1 MIKQAIK
8 LTDISFSYDAGEPQ
22 LKNLSLEIKK
32 GECVLVTGA
41 SGCGKTTLTRLI
53 NGLIP
58 HYYEGELTGELYLNG
73 ENTQEME
80 DWEYGKQVG
89 SVFQDARSQFFTSN
103 VLDELAFAS
112 ENYCQPAETI
122 HRRIDYVLQLNQMEQ
137 LKKRKLAQLSSGEK
151 QKVAMGAVEVHF
163 PEIFVLDEPSANL
176 DNQGNSQLSATIKQ
190 LKQAGKTIVV
200 ADHRIHYLMDVVD
213 RVVYMAKGE
222 IAAQWTID
230 EFRQL
235 SKASVH
241 SFDLRE
247 KQEISI
253 TDLLRADTGKEQS
266 DSSFLSL
273 KGLTIGYHRLA
284 PSLIKNLDLEVA
296 KGEIILITGENG
308 LGKTTLAR
316 TLCGLNKQQAG
327 TISINGQPQSVKK
340 RREKCWFVLQDAD
353 YQLFSDSVWNE
364 LLLGTKK
371 TDADVAKAERLLKEL
386 NLLKFKD
393 QHPATLSGGQ
403 KQRLVFAVGLMREP
417 ELLILDEPT
426 SGLDAGNMRRVQ
438 RMIVDY
444 ANKGITF
451 VIITHDFEFA
461 KGFDHSTIQLG
472 NSSSSKTKQPDLAVF
487 E

>member
-1 MIKQAIK
+1 MIETAIK
-8 LTDISFSYDAGEPQ
+8 LANITFSYDAEEPQ
-22 LKNLSLEIKK
+22 LKNLSLEIEK

-58 HYYEGELTGELYLNG
+58 HYYEGELTGELHLNG
-73 ENTQEME
+73 KNARELEE
-80 DWEYGKQVG
+80 WEYGQQVG

-112 ENYCQPAETI
+112 ENYGLEAERI
-122 HRRIDYVLQLNQMEQ
+122 NQRIEAVMKQNQIDY

-151 QKVAMGAVEVHF
+151 QKVAMGAVEVHS

-176 DNQGNSQLSATIKQ
+176 DNQGNAQLAATVKQ
-190 LKQAGKTIVV
+190 LKQAGKTILI
-200 ADHRIHYLMDVVD
+200 ADHRIHYLMEVVD
-213 RVVYMAKGE
+213 RVVYLAKGE
-222 IAAQWTID
+222 VKAQWTID

-235 SKASVH
+235 SKTALH
-241 SFDLRE
+241 SFDIRE
-247 KQEISI
+247 KQEVYISE
-253 TDLLRADTGKEQS
+253 LLREENREPA
-266 DSSFLSL
+266 FLAL
-273 KGLTIGYHRLA
+273 QNLTIGYHRLA
-284 PSLIKNLDLEVA
+284 PSLIKDLNLTLA
-296 KGEIILITGENG
+296 KGEIVLITGENG

-316 TLCGLNKQQAG
+316 TLCGLNKEQAG
-327 TISINGQPQSVKK
+327 SININGQMQTAKK

-353 YQLFSDSVWNE
+353 YQLFSDSVLNE

-371 TDADVAKAERLLKEL
+371 TEENLVKAERLLKEL
-386 NLLKFKD
+386 NLWKLKD

-451 VIITHDFEFA
+451 VIITHDLEFA
-461 KGFDHSTIQLG
+461 KGFGRRTIQLEKAV
-472 NSSSSKTKQPDLAVF
+472 SSKLQPSDLAVF
-487 E
+487 K

>member
-1 MIKQAIK
+1 MIETAIK
-8 LTDISFSYDAGEPQ
+8 LANITFSYDAEEPQ
-22 LKNLSLEIKK
+22 LKNLSLEIEK

-58 HYYEGELTGELYLNG
+58 HYYEGELTGELHLNG
-73 ENTQEME
+73 KNTRELE
-80 DWEYGKQVG
+80 EWEYGQQVG

-112 ENYCQPAETI
+112 ENYGLEAERI
-122 HRRIDYVLQLNQMEQ
+122 NQRIEAVLKQNQIDY

-151 QKVAMGAVEVHF
+151 QKVAMGAVQVHS

-176 DNQGNSQLSATIKQ
+176 DNQGNVQLAATVKQ
-190 LKQAGKTIVV
+190 LKQAGKTILI
-200 ADHRIHYLMDVVD
+200 ADHRIHYLMEVVD
-213 RVVYMAKGE
+213 RVVYLAKGE
-222 IAAQWTID
+222 VKAQWTID
-230 EFRQL
+230 KFRQL
-235 SKASVH
+235 SKTALH
-241 SFDLRE
+241 SFDIRE
-247 KQEISI
+247 KQEVYISE
-253 TDLLRADTGKEQS
+253 LLREENQDTA
-266 DSSFLSL
+266 FLAL
-273 KGLTIGYHRLA
+273 QNLTIGYHRLA
-284 PSLIKNLDLEVA
+284 PSLIKDLNLTLA
-296 KGEIILITGENG
+296 KGEIVLITGENG

-316 TLCGLNKQQAG
+316 TLCGLNKEQAG
-327 TISINGQPQSVKK
+327 SISINGQLQTAKK

-353 YQLFSDSVWNE
+353 YQLFSDSVLNE

-371 TDADVAKAERLLKEL
+371 TEENLVKAERLLKEL
-386 NLLKFKD
+386 NLWKLKD

-451 VIITHDFEFA
+451 VIITHDLEFA
-461 KGFDHSTIQLG
+461 KGFGRRTIQLEKAV
-472 NSSSSKTKQPDLAVF
+472 SSKLQPSDLAVF
-487 E
+487 K

>member
-1 MIKQAIK
+1 MIETAIK
-8 LTDISFSYDAGEPQ
+8 LANITFSYDAEEPQ

-58 HYYEGELTGELYLNG
+58 HYYEGELTGELHLNG
-73 ENTQEME
+73 KNARELEE
-80 DWEYGKQVG
+80 WEYGQQVG

-112 ENYCQPAETI
+112 ENYGLEAERI
-122 HRRIDYVLQLNQMEQ
+122 NQRIEAVMKQNQIDY

-151 QKVAMGAVEVHF
+151 QKVAMGAVEVHS

-176 DNQGNSQLSATIKQ
+176 DNQGNAQLAATVKQ
-190 LKQAGKTIVV
+190 LKQAGKTILI
-200 ADHRIHYLMDVVD
+200 ADHRIHYLMEVVD
-213 RVVYMAKGE
+213 RVVYLAKGE
-222 IAAQWTID
+222 VKAQWTID

-235 SKASVH
+235 SKTALH
-241 SFDLRE
+241 SFDIRE
-247 KQEISI
+247 KQEVYISE
-253 TDLLRADTGKEQS
+253 LLREENQDTA
-266 DSSFLSL
+266 FLAL
-273 KGLTIGYHRLA
+273 QNLTIGYHRLA
-284 PSLIKNLDLEVA
+284 PSLIKDLNLTLA
-296 KGEIILITGENG
+296 KGEIALITGENG

-316 TLCGLNKQQAG
+316 TLCGLNKEQAG
-327 TISINGQPQSVKK
+327 SISINGQLQTAKK

-353 YQLFSDSVWNE
+353 YQLFSDSVLNE

-371 TDADVAKAERLLKEL
+371 TEENLVKAERLLKEL
-386 NLLKFKD
+386 NLWKLKD

-451 VIITHDFEFA
+451 VIITHDLEFA
-461 KGFDHSTIQLG
+461 KGFGRRTIQLEKAA
-472 NSSSSKTKQPDLAVF
+472 SSKLQPSDLAVF
-487 E
+487 K

>member
-1 MIKQAIK
+1 MIETAIK
-8 LTDISFSYDAGEPQ
+8 LANITFSYDAEEPQ

-58 HYYEGELTGELYLNG
+58 HYYEGELTGELHLNG
-73 ENTQEME
+73 KNARELEE
-80 DWEYGKQVG
+80 WEYGQQVG

-112 ENYCQPAETI
+112 ENYGLEAERI
-122 HRRIDYVLQLNQMEQ
+122 NQRIEAVLKQNQIDY

-151 QKVAMGAVEVHF
+151 QKVAMGAVEVHS

-176 DNQGNSQLSATIKQ
+176 DNQGNAQLAATVKQ
-190 LKQAGKTIVV
+190 LKQAGKTILI
-200 ADHRIHYLMDVVD
+200 ADHRIHYLMEVVD
-213 RVVYMAKGE
+213 RVVYLAKGE
-222 IAAQWTID
+222 VKAQWTID

-235 SKASVH
+235 SKTELH
-241 SFDLRE
+241 SFDIRE
-247 KQEISI
+247 KQEVYTSE
-253 TDLLRADTGKEQS
+253 LLREENQEPA
-266 DSSFLSL
+266 FLAL
-273 KGLTIGYHRLA
+273 QNLTIGYHRLA
-284 PSLIKNLDLEVA
+284 PSLIKDLNLTLA
-296 KGEIILITGENG
+296 KGEIVLITGENG

-316 TLCGLNKQQAG
+316 TLCGLNKEQAG
-327 TISINGQPQSVKK
+327 SISINGQMQTAKK
-340 RREKCWFVLQDAD
+340 RRGKCWFVLQDAD
-353 YQLFSDSVWNE
+353 YQLFSDSVLNE

-371 TDADVAKAERLLKEL
+371 TEENLVKAERLLKEL
-386 NLLKFKD
+386 NLWKFKD

-451 VIITHDFEFA
+451 VIITHDLEFA
-461 KGFDHSTIQLG
+461 KGFGRRTIQLEKAA
-472 NSSSSKTKQPDLAVF
+472 SSKLQPSDLAVF
-487 E
+487 K

>member
-1 MIKQAIK
+1 MIETAIK
-8 LTDISFSYDAGEPQ
+8 LANITFSYDAEEPQ
-22 LKNLSLEIKK
+22 LKNLSLEIEK

-58 HYYEGELTGELYLNG
+58 HYYEGELTGELHLNG
-73 ENTQEME
+73 KNARELEE
-80 DWEYGKQVG
+80 WEYGQQVG

-112 ENYCQPAETI
+112 ENYGLEAERI
-122 HRRIDYVLQLNQMEQ
+122 NQRIEAVMKQNQIDY

-151 QKVAMGAVEVHF
+151 QKVAMGAVEVHS

-176 DNQGNSQLSATIKQ
+176 DNQGNAQLAATVKQ
-190 LKQAGKTIVV
+190 LKQAGKTILI
-200 ADHRIHYLMDVVD
+200 ADHRIHYLMEVVD
-213 RVVYMAKGE
+213 RVVYLAKGE
-222 IAAQWTID
+222 VKAQWTID

-235 SKASVH
+235 SKTALH
-241 SFDLRE
+241 SFDIRE
-247 KQEISI
+247 KQEVYISE
-253 TDLLRADTGKEQS
+253 LLRAENQDTA
-266 DSSFLSL
+266 FLAL
-273 KGLTIGYHRLA
+273 QNLTIGYHRLA
-284 PSLIKNLDLEVA
+284 PSLIKDLNLTLA
-296 KGEIILITGENG
+296 KGEIVLITGENG

-316 TLCGLNKQQAG
+316 TLCGLNKEQAG
-327 TISINGQPQSVKK
+327 SISINGQLQTAKK

-353 YQLFSDSVWNE
+353 YQLFSDSVLNE

-371 TDADVAKAERLLKEL
+371 TEKNLVKAEHLLKEL
-386 NLLKFKD
+386 NLWKLKD

-403 KQRLVFAVGLMREP
+403 KQRLVFAVGLMRVP

-451 VIITHDFEFA
+451 VIITHDLEFA
-461 KGFDHSTIQLG
+461 KGFGRRTIQLEKAA
-472 NSSSSKTKQPDLAVF
+472 SSKLQPSDLAVF
-487 E
+487 K

>member
-1 MIKQAIK
+1 MIETAIK
-8 LTDISFSYDAGEPQ
+8 LANITFSYDAEEPQ
-22 LKNLSLEIKK
+22 LKNFSLEIEK
-32 GECVLVTGA
+32 GECVLVSGA

-58 HYYEGELTGELYLNG
+58 HYYEGELTGELHLNG
-73 ENTQEME
+73 KNARELEE
-80 DWEYGKQVG
+80 WEYGQQVG

-112 ENYCQPAETI
+112 ENYGLEAERI
-122 HRRIDYVLQLNQMEQ
+122 NRRIEAVMKQNQIDY

-151 QKVAMGAVEVHF
+151 QKVAMGAVEVHS

-176 DNQGNSQLSATIKQ
+176 DNQGNAQLAATVKQ
-190 LKQAGKTIVV
+190 LKQAGKTILI
-200 ADHRIHYLMDVVD
+200 ADHRIHYLMEVVD
-213 RVVYMAKGE
+213 RVVYLAKGE
-222 IAAQWTID
+222 VKAQWTID

-235 SKASVH
+235 SKTALH
-241 SFDLRE
+241 SFDIRE
-247 KQEISI
+247 KQEVYISE
-253 TDLLRADTGKEQS
+253 LLREENREPA
-266 DSSFLSL
+266 FLAL
-273 KGLTIGYHRLA
+273 QNLTIGYHRLA
-284 PSLIKNLDLEVA
+284 PSLIKDLNLTLA
-296 KGEIILITGENG
+296 KGDIVLITGENG

-316 TLCGLNKQQAG
+316 TLCGLNKEQAG
-327 TISINGQPQSVKK
+327 SISINGQLQTAKK
-340 RREKCWFVLQDAD
+340 CREKCWFVLQDAD
-353 YQLFSDSVWNE
+353 YQLFSDSVLNE

-371 TDADVAKAERLLKEL
+371 IEENLVKAERLLKEL
-386 NLLKFKD
+386 NLWKYKD

-451 VIITHDFEFA
+451 VIITHDLEFA
-461 KGFDHSTIQLG
+461 KGFGRRTIQLEKVA
-472 NSSSSKTKQPDLAVF
+472 SSKLQPSDLAVF
-487 E
+487 K

>member
-1 MIKQAIK
+1 MIETAIK
-8 LTDISFSYDAGEPQ
+8 LANITFSYDAEEPQ
-22 LKNLSLEIKK
+22 LKNLSLEIEK

-58 HYYEGELTGELYLNG
+58 HYYEGELTGELHLNG
-73 ENTQEME
+73 KNARELEE
-80 DWEYGKQVG
+80 WEYGQQVG

-112 ENYCQPAETI
+112 ENYGLEAERI
-122 HRRIDYVLQLNQMEQ
+122 NQRIEAVMKQNQIDY

-151 QKVAMGAVEVHF
+151 QKVAMGAVEVHS

-176 DNQGNSQLSATIKQ
+176 DNQGNAQLAATVKQ
-190 LKQAGKTIVV
+190 LKQAGKTILI
-200 ADHRIHYLMDVVD
+200 ADHRIHYLMEVVD
-213 RVVYMAKGE
+213 RVVYLAKGE
-222 IAAQWTID
+222 VKAQWTID

-235 SKASVH
+235 SKTALH
-241 SFDLRE
+241 SFDIRE
-247 KQEISI
+247 KQEVYISE
-253 TDLLRADTGKEQS
+253 LLREENREPAFLALQS
-266 DSSFLSL
+266 
-273 KGLTIGYHRLA
+273 LTIGYHRLA
-284 PSLIKNLDLEVA
+284 PSLIKDLNLTLA
-296 KGEIILITGENG
+296 KGEIVLITGENG

-316 TLCGLNKQQAG
+316 TLCGLNKEQAG
-327 TISINGQPQSVKK
+327 SISINGQLQTTKK

-353 YQLFSDSVWNE
+353 YQLFSDSVLNE

-371 TDADVAKAERLLKEL
+371 TEENLVKAGRLLKEL
-386 NLLKFKD
+386 NLWKLKD

-451 VIITHDFEFA
+451 VIITHDLEFA
-461 KGFDHSTIQLG
+461 KGFGRRTIQLEKAA
-472 NSSSSKTKQPDLAVF
+472 SSKLQPSDLAVF
-487 E
+487 K

>member
-1 MIKQAIK
+1 MIETAIK
-8 LTDISFSYDAGEPQ
+8 LANITFSYDAEEPQ
-22 LKNLSLEIKK
+22 LKNLSLEIEK

-58 HYYEGELTGELYLNG
+58 HYYEGELTGELHLNG
-73 ENTQEME
+73 KNARELEE
-80 DWEYGKQVG
+80 WEYGQQVG

-112 ENYCQPAETI
+112 ENYGLEAERI
-122 HRRIDYVLQLNQMEQ
+122 NQRIEAVMKQNQIDY

-151 QKVAMGAVEVHF
+151 QKVAMGAVEVHS

-176 DNQGNSQLSATIKQ
+176 DNQGNAQLAATVKQ
-190 LKQAGKTIVV
+190 LKQAGKTILI
-200 ADHRIHYLMDVVD
+200 ADHRIHYLMEVVD
-213 RVVYMAKGE
+213 RVVYLAKGE
-222 IAAQWTID
+222 VKAQWTID

-235 SKASVH
+235 SKTVLH
-241 SFDLRE
+241 SFDIRE
-247 KQEISI
+247 KQEVYISE
-253 TDLLRADTGKEQS
+253 LLREENQEPA
-266 DSSFLSL
+266 FLAL
-273 KGLTIGYHRLA
+273 QNLTIGYHRLA
-284 PSLIKNLDLEVA
+284 PSLIKDLNLTLA
-296 KGEIILITGENG
+296 KGEIVLITGENG

-316 TLCGLNKQQAG
+316 TLCGLNKEQAG
-327 TISINGQPQSVKK
+327 SISINGQLQTAKK

-353 YQLFSDSVWNE
+353 YQLFSDSVLNE

-371 TDADVAKAERLLKEL
+371 TEKNLVKAERLLKEL
-386 NLLKFKD
+386 NLWKLKD

-403 KQRLVFAVGLMREP
+403 KQRLVFAVGLMRVP

-451 VIITHDFEFA
+451 VIITHDLEFA
-461 KGFDHSTIQLG
+461 KGFGRRTIQLEKTA
-472 NSSSSKTKQPDLAVF
+472 SSKLQPSDLAVF
-487 E
+487 K

>member
-1 MIKQAIK
+1 MIETAIK
-8 LTDISFSYDAGEPQ
+8 LANITFSYDAEESQ
-22 LKNLSLEIKK
+22 LKNLSLEIEK

-58 HYYEGELTGELYLNG
+58 HYYEGELTGELHLNG
-73 ENTQEME
+73 KNARELEE
-80 DWEYGKQVG
+80 WEYGQQVG

-112 ENYCQPAETI
+112 ENYGLEAERI
-122 HRRIDYVLQLNQMEQ
+122 NQRIEAVLKQNQIDY

-151 QKVAMGAVEVHF
+151 QKVAMGAVEVHS

-176 DNQGNSQLSATIKQ
+176 DNQGNAQLAATVKQ
-190 LKQAGKTIVV
+190 LKQAGKTILI
-200 ADHRIHYLMDVVD
+200 ADHRIHYLMEVVD
-213 RVVYMAKGE
+213 RVVYLAKGE
-222 IAAQWTID
+222 VKAQWTID

-235 SKASVH
+235 SKTALH
-241 SFDLRE
+241 SFDIRE
-247 KQEISI
+247 KQEVYISE
-253 TDLLRADTGKEQS
+253 LLREENQEPV
-266 DSSFLSL
+266 FLAL
-273 KGLTIGYHRLA
+273 QNLTIGYHRLA
-284 PSLIKNLDLEVA
+284 PSLIKDLNLTLA
-296 KGEIILITGENG
+296 KGEIVLITGENG

-316 TLCGLNKQQAG
+316 TLCGLNKEQAG
-327 TISINGQPQSVKK
+327 SISINGQLQTAKK

-353 YQLFSDSVWNE
+353 YQLFSDSVLNE

-371 TDADVAKAERLLKEL
+371 TEENLVKAERLLKEL
-386 NLLKFKD
+386 NLWKYKD

-403 KQRLVFAVGLMREP
+403 KQRLVFAVGLMRVP

-451 VIITHDFEFA
+451 VIITHDLEFA
-461 KGFDHSTIQLG
+461 KGFGQRTIQLEKAA
-472 NSSSSKTKQPDLAVF
+472 SSKLQPSDLAVF
-487 E
+487 K

>member
-1 MIKQAIK
+1 MIETAIK
-8 LTDISFSYDAGEPQ
+8 LANITFSYDAEESQ
-22 LKNLSLEIKK
+22 LKNLSLEIEK

-58 HYYEGELTGELYLNG
+58 HYYEGELTGELHLNG
-73 ENTQEME
+73 KNARGLEE
-80 DWEYGKQVG
+80 WEYGQQVG

-112 ENYCQPAETI
+112 ENYGLEAERI
-122 HRRIDYVLQLNQMEQ
+122 NQRIEAVLKQNQIDY

-151 QKVAMGAVEVHF
+151 QKVAMGAVEVHS

-176 DNQGNSQLSATIKQ
+176 DNQGNAQLAATVKQ
-190 LKQAGKTIVV
+190 LKQAGKTILI
-200 ADHRIHYLMDVVD
+200 ADHRIHYLMEVVD
-213 RVVYMAKGE
+213 RVVYLAKGE
-222 IAAQWTID
+222 VNAQWTID

-235 SKASVH
+235 SKTVLH
-241 SFDLRE
+241 SFDIRE
-247 KQEISI
+247 KQEVYISE
-253 TDLLRADTGKEQS
+253 LLREENQEPA
-266 DSSFLSL
+266 FLAL
-273 KGLTIGYHRLA
+273 QNLTIGYHRLA
-284 PSLIKNLDLEVA
+284 PSLIKDLNLTLA
-296 KGEIILITGENG
+296 KGEIALITGENG

-316 TLCGLNKQQAG
+316 TLCGLNKEQAG
-327 TISINGQPQSVKK
+327 SISINGQLQTAKK

-353 YQLFSDSVWNE
+353 YQLFSDSVLNE

-371 TDADVAKAERLLKEL
+371 TEENLVKAERLLKEL
-386 NLLKFKD
+386 NLWKLKE

-451 VIITHDFEFA
+451 VIITHDLEFA
-461 KGFDHSTIQLG
+461 KGFGRRTIQLEKAA
-472 NSSSSKTKQPDLAVF
+472 SSKLQPSDLAVF
-487 E
+487 K

>member
-1 MIKQAIK
+1 MIETAIK
-8 LTDISFSYDAGEPQ
+8 LANITFSYDAEEPQ
-22 LKNLSLEIKK
+22 LKNLSLEIEK

-58 HYYEGELTGELYLNG
+58 HYYEGELTGELHLNG
-73 ENTQEME
+73 KNARELEE
-80 DWEYGKQVG
+80 WEYGQQVG

-112 ENYCQPAETI
+112 ENYGLEAERI
-122 HRRIDYVLQLNQMEQ
+122 NRRIEAVMKQNQIDY

-151 QKVAMGAVEVHF
+151 QKVAMGAVQVHS

-176 DNQGNSQLSATIKQ
+176 DNQGNAQLAATVKQ
-190 LKQAGKTIVV
+190 LKQAGKTILI
-200 ADHRIHYLMDVVD
+200 ADHRIHYLMEVVD
-213 RVVYMAKGE
+213 RVVYLAKGE
-222 IAAQWTID
+222 VKAQWTID

-235 SKASVH
+235 SKTALH
-241 SFDLRE
+241 SFDIRE
-247 KQEISI
+247 KQEVYISE
-253 TDLLRADTGKEQS
+253 LLREENRDTA
-266 DSSFLSL
+266 FLAL
-273 KGLTIGYHRLA
+273 QNLTIGYHRLA
-284 PSLIKNLDLEVA
+284 PSLIKDLNLTLA
-296 KGEIILITGENG
+296 KGEIVLITGENG

-316 TLCGLNKQQAG
+316 TLCGLNKEQAG
-327 TISINGQPQSVKK
+327 SISINGQLQTAKK
-340 RREKCWFVLQDAD
+340 RRKKCWFVLQDAD
-353 YQLFSDSVWNE
+353 YQLFSDSVLNE

-371 TDADVAKAERLLKEL
+371 IEENLVKAERLLKEL
-386 NLLKFKD
+386 NLWKYKD

-451 VIITHDFEFA
+451 VIITHDLEFA
-461 KGFDHSTIQLG
+461 KGFGRRTIQLEKAA
-472 NSSSSKTKQPDLAVF
+472 SSKLQPSDLAVF
-487 E
+487 K

>member
-1 MIKQAIK
+1 MIETAIK
-8 LTDISFSYDAGEPQ
+8 LANITFSYDAEEPQ
-22 LKNLSLEIKK
+22 LKNLSLEIEK

-58 HYYEGELTGELYLNG
+58 HYYEEELTGELHLNG
-73 ENTQEME
+73 KNARELEE
-80 DWEYGKQVG
+80 WEYGQQVG

-112 ENYCQPAETI
+112 ENYGLEAERI
-122 HRRIDYVLQLNQMEQ
+122 NQRIEAVLKQNQIDY

-151 QKVAMGAVEVHF
+151 QKVAMGAVEVHS

-176 DNQGNSQLSATIKQ
+176 DNQGNAQLAATVKQ
-190 LKQAGKTIVV
+190 LKQAGKTILI
-200 ADHRIHYLMDVVD
+200 ADHRIHYLMEVVD
-213 RVVYMAKGE
+213 RVVYLAKGE
-222 IAAQWTID
+222 VKAQWTID

-235 SKASVH
+235 SKTVLH
-241 SFDLRE
+241 SFDIRE
-247 KQEISI
+247 KQEVYISE
-253 TDLLRADTGKEQS
+253 LLREENQDTA
-266 DSSFLSL
+266 FLAL
-273 KGLTIGYHRLA
+273 QNLTIGYHRLA
-284 PSLIKNLDLEVA
+284 PSLIKDLNLTLA
-296 KGEIILITGENG
+296 KGEIVLITGENG

-316 TLCGLNKQQAG
+316 TLCGLNKEQAG
-327 TISINGQPQSVKK
+327 SISINGQLQTAKK

-353 YQLFSDSVWNE
+353 YQLFSDSVLNE

-371 TDADVAKAERLLKEL
+371 TEENLVKAERLLKEL
-386 NLLKFKD
+386 NLWKYKD

-451 VIITHDFEFA
+451 VIITHDLEFA
-461 KGFDHSTIQLG
+461 KGFGRRTIQLEKAA
-472 NSSSSKTKQPDLAVF
+472 SSKLQPSDLAVF
-487 E
+487 K

>member
-122 HRRIDYVLQLNQMEQ
+122 NRRIDYVLQLNQMEQ

-176 DNQGNSQLSATIKQ
+176 DNQDNSQLSATIKQ

-247 KQEISI
+247 KQ
-253 TDLLRADTGKEQS
+253 
-266 DSSFLSL
+266 
-273 KGLTIGYHRLA
+273 
-284 PSLIKNLDLEVA
+284 
-296 KGEIILITGENG
+296 
-308 LGKTTLAR
+308 
-316 TLCGLNKQQAG
+316 
-327 TISINGQPQSVKK
+327 
-340 RREKCWFVLQDAD
+340 
-353 YQLFSDSVWNE
+353 
-364 LLLGTKK
+364 
-371 TDADVAKAERLLKEL
+371 
-386 NLLKFKD
+386 
-393 QHPATLSGGQ
+393 
-403 KQRLVFAVGLMREP
+403 
-417 ELLILDEPT
+417 
-426 SGLDAGNMRRVQ
+426 
-438 RMIVDY
+438 
-444 ANKGITF
+444 
-451 VIITHDFEFA
+451 
-461 KGFDHSTIQLG
+461 
-472 NSSSSKTKQPDLAVF
+472 
-487 E
+487 

>member
-1 MIKQAIK
+1 MIETAIK
-8 LTDISFSYDAGEPQ
+8 LANITFSYDAEEPQ
-22 LKNLSLEIKK
+22 LKNLSLEIVK

-58 HYYEGELTGELYLNG
+58 HYYEGELTGELHLNG
-73 ENTQEME
+73 KNARELEE
-80 DWEYGKQVG
+80 WEYGQQVG

-112 ENYCQPAETI
+112 ENYGLEAERI
-122 HRRIDYVLQLNQMEQ
+122 NQRIEAVLKQNQIDY

-151 QKVAMGAVEVHF
+151 QKVAMGAVEVHS

-176 DNQGNSQLSATIKQ
+176 DNQGTAQLAATVKQ
-190 LKQAGKTIVV
+190 LKQAGKTILI
-200 ADHRIHYLMDVVD
+200 ADHRIHYLMEVVD
-213 RVVYMAKGE
+213 RVVYLAKGE
-222 IAAQWTID
+222 VKAQWTID

-235 SKASVH
+235 SKTALH
-241 SFDLRE
+241 SFDIRE
-247 KQEISI
+247 KQEVYISE
-253 TDLLRADTGKEQS
+253 LLREENREPA
-266 DSSFLSL
+266 FLAL
-273 KGLTIGYHRLA
+273 QNLTIGYHRLA
-284 PSLIKNLDLEVA
+284 PSLIKDLNLTLA
-296 KGEIILITGENG
+296 KGEIVLITGENG

-316 TLCGLNKQQAG
+316 TLCGLNKEQAG
-327 TISINGQPQSVKK
+327 SISINGQLQTAKK

-353 YQLFSDSVWNE
+353 YQLFSDSVLNE

-371 TDADVAKAERLLKEL
+371 TEENLVKAERLLKEL
-386 NLLKFKD
+386 NLWKLKD

-451 VIITHDFEFA
+451 VIITHDLEFA
-461 KGFDHSTIQLG
+461 KGFGRRTIQLEKAT
-472 NSSSSKTKQPDLAVF
+472 SSKLQPSDLAVF
-487 E
+487 K

>member
-1 MIKQAIK
+1 MIETAIK
-8 LTDISFSYDAGEPQ
+8 LANITFSYDAEEPQ
-22 LKNLSLEIKK
+22 LKNLSLEIEK

-58 HYYEGELTGELYLNG
+58 HYYEGELTGELHLNG
-73 ENTQEME
+73 KNARELEE
-80 DWEYGKQVG
+80 WEYGQQVG

-112 ENYCQPAETI
+112 ENYGLEAERI
-122 HRRIDYVLQLNQMEQ
+122 NQRIEAVMKQNQIDY

-151 QKVAMGAVEVHF
+151 QKVAMGAVEVHS

-176 DNQGNSQLSATIKQ
+176 DNQGNAQLAATVKQ
-190 LKQAGKTIVV
+190 LKQAGKTILI
-200 ADHRIHYLMDVVD
+200 ADHRIHYLMEVVD
-213 RVVYMAKGE
+213 RVVYLAKGE
-222 IAAQWTID
+222 VKAQWTID

-235 SKASVH
+235 SKTALH
-241 SFDLRE
+241 SFDIRE
-247 KQEISI
+247 KQEVYISE
-253 TDLLRADTGKEQS
+253 LLREENQEPA
-266 DSSFLSL
+266 FLAL
-273 KGLTIGYHRLA
+273 QNLTIGYHRLA
-284 PSLIKNLDLEVA
+284 PSLIKDLNLTLA
-296 KGEIILITGENG
+296 KGEIVLITGENG

-316 TLCGLNKQQAG
+316 TLCGLNKEQAG
-327 TISINGQPQSVKK
+327 SISINGQMQSAKK

-353 YQLFSDSVWNE
+353 YQLFSDSVLNE

-371 TDADVAKAERLLKEL
+371 TEENLVKAERLLKEL
-386 NLLKFKD
+386 NLWKLKD

-451 VIITHDFEFA
+451 VIITHDLEFA
-461 KGFDHSTIQLG
+461 KGFGRRTIQLEKAV
-472 NSSSSKTKQPDLAVF
+472 SSKLQPSDLAVF
-487 E
+487 K

>member
-1 MIKQAIK
+1 MKQTAIK
-8 LTDISFSYDAGEPQ
+8 LSDIRFSYDEGEPQ
-22 LKNLSLEIKK
+22 LKNLSLEIEK
-32 GECVLVTGA
+32 GECVLITGA

-58 HYYEGELTGELYLNG
+58 HYYEGELTGELLLNG
-73 ENTQEME
+73 KNAWELE

-89 SVFQDARSQFFTSN
+89 SVFQDARSQFFTSK

-112 ENYCQPAETI
+112 ENYHLKAEKI
-122 HRRIDYVLQLNQMEQ
+122 NQRIDHVLQLNQMDY

-151 QKVAMGAVEVHF
+151 QKVAMGAVEVHY

-176 DNQGNSQLSATIKQ
+176 DNQGNAQLAATVKQ
-190 LKQAGKTIVV
+190 LKQAGKTIVI
-200 ADHRIHYLMDVVD
+200 ADHRIHYLMEVVD
-213 RVVYMAKGE
+213 RVIYMAKGE
-222 IAAQWTID
+222 IQAQWPIA

-235 SKASVH
+235 SKAALN

-247 KQEISI
+247 QQEVHI
-253 TDLLRADTGKEQS
+253 TELLREKANDES
-266 DSSFLSL
+266 NFLSMQN
-273 KGLTIGYHRLA
+273 LTIGYHRFA
-284 PSLIKNLDLEVA
+284 PGLIKDLDLA
-296 KGEIILITGENG
+296 LSKGEIALITGENG

-316 TLCGLNKQQAG
+316 TLCGLNKEQTG
-327 TISINGQPQSVKK
+327 TISINGQPQSMKK

-353 YQLFSDSVWNE
+353 YQLFSDSVLNE

-371 TDADVAKAERLLKEL
+371 TEENLAKAEELLKEL
-386 NLLKFKD
+386 NLWQFKE

-438 RMIVDY
+438 RMISDY
-444 ANKGITF
+444 AEKGVTF

-461 KGFDHSTIQLG
+461 KGFGRSTIQLERG
-472 NSSSSKTKQPDLAVF
+472 SSNNVLQPNLA
-487 E
+487 

>member
-1 MIKQAIK
+1 MIETAIK
-8 LTDISFSYDAGEPQ
+8 LANITFSYDAEEPQ
-22 LKNLSLEIKK
+22 LKNLSLEIEK

-58 HYYEGELTGELYLNG
+58 HYYEGELTGELHLNG
-73 ENTQEME
+73 KNARELEE
-80 DWEYGKQVG
+80 WEYGQQVG

-103 VLDELAFAS
+103 VLDELVFAS
-112 ENYCQPAETI
+112 ENYGLEAERI
-122 HRRIDYVLQLNQMEQ
+122 NQRIEAVLKQNQIDY

-151 QKVAMGAVEVHF
+151 QKVAMGAVEVHS

-176 DNQGNSQLSATIKQ
+176 DNQGNAQLAATVKQ
-190 LKQAGKTIVV
+190 LKQAGKTILI
-200 ADHRIHYLMDVVD
+200 ADHRIHYLMEVVD
-213 RVVYMAKGE
+213 RVVYLAKGE
-222 IAAQWTID
+222 VKAQWTID

-235 SKASVH
+235 SKTALH
-241 SFDLRE
+241 SFDIRE
-247 KQEISI
+247 KQEVYISE
-253 TDLLRADTGKEQS
+253 LLREENQEPA
-266 DSSFLSL
+266 FLAL
-273 KGLTIGYHRLA
+273 QNLTIGYHRLA
-284 PSLIKNLDLEVA
+284 PSLIKDLNLTLA
-296 KGEIILITGENG
+296 KGEIVLITGENG

-316 TLCGLNKQQAG
+316 TLCGLNKEQAG
-327 TISINGQPQSVKK
+327 SISINGQLQTAKK

-353 YQLFSDSVWNE
+353 YQLFSDSVLNE

-371 TDADVAKAERLLKEL
+371 TEENLVKAERLLKEL
-386 NLLKFKD
+386 NLWKYKD

-451 VIITHDFEFA
+451 VIITHDLEFA
-461 KGFDHSTIQLG
+461 KGFGRRTIQLEKAA
-472 NSSSSKTKQPDLAVF
+472 SSKLQLSDLAVF
-487 E
+487 K

>member
-1 MIKQAIK
+1 MIETAIK
-8 LTDISFSYDAGEPQ
+8 LANITFSYDAEEPQ
-22 LKNLSLEIKK
+22 LKNLSLEIEK

-58 HYYEGELTGELYLNG
+58 HYYEGELTGELHLNG
-73 ENTQEME
+73 KNARELEE
-80 DWEYGKQVG
+80 WEYGQQVG

-112 ENYCQPAETI
+112 ENYGLEAERI
-122 HRRIDYVLQLNQMEQ
+122 NQRIEAVLKQNQIDY

-151 QKVAMGAVEVHF
+151 QKVAMGAVEVHS

-176 DNQGNSQLSATIKQ
+176 DNQGNAQLAATVKQ
-190 LKQAGKTIVV
+190 LKQAGKTILI
-200 ADHRIHYLMDVVD
+200 ADHRIHYLMEVVD
-213 RVVYMAKGE
+213 RVVYLAKGE
-222 IAAQWTID
+222 VKAQWTID

-235 SKASVH
+235 SKTALH
-241 SFDLRE
+241 SFDIRE
-247 KQEISI
+247 KQEVYISE
-253 TDLLRADTGKEQS
+253 LLREENQDTA
-266 DSSFLSL
+266 FLAL
-273 KGLTIGYHRLA
+273 QNLTIGYHRLA
-284 PSLIKNLDLEVA
+284 PSLIKDLNLTLA
-296 KGEIILITGENG
+296 KGEIVLITGENG

-316 TLCGLNKQQAG
+316 TLCGLNKEQAG
-327 TISINGQPQSVKK
+327 SISINGQLQTAKK

-353 YQLFSDSVWNE
+353 YQLFSDSVLNE

-371 TDADVAKAERLLKEL
+371 TEENLVKAECLLKEL
-386 NLLKFKD
+386 NLWKLKD

-451 VIITHDFEFA
+451 VIITHDLEFA
-461 KGFDHSTIQLG
+461 KGFGRRTIQLEKAA
-472 NSSSSKTKQPDLAVF
+472 SSKLQPSDLAVF
-487 E
+487 K

>member
-1 MIKQAIK
+1 MIETAIK
-8 LTDISFSYDAGEPQ
+8 LANITFSYDAEEPQ
-22 LKNLSLEIKK
+22 LKNLSLEIEK

-58 HYYEGELTGELYLNG
+58 HYYEGELTGELHLNG
-73 ENTQEME
+73 KNARELEE
-80 DWEYGKQVG
+80 WEYGQQVG

-112 ENYCQPAETI
+112 ENYGLEAERI
-122 HRRIDYVLQLNQMEQ
+122 NQRIEAVLKQNQIDY

-151 QKVAMGAVEVHF
+151 QKVAMGAVEVHS

-176 DNQGNSQLSATIKQ
+176 DNQGNAQLAATVKQ
-190 LKQAGKTIVV
+190 LKQAGKTILI
-200 ADHRIHYLMDVVD
+200 ADHRIHYLMEVVD
-213 RVVYMAKGE
+213 RVVYLAKGE
-222 IAAQWTID
+222 VKAQWTID

-235 SKASVH
+235 SKTALH
-241 SFDLRE
+241 SFDIRE
-247 KQEISI
+247 KQEVYISE
-253 TDLLRADTGKEQS
+253 LLRAENQDTA
-266 DSSFLSL
+266 FLAL
-273 KGLTIGYHRLA
+273 QNLTIGYHRLA
-284 PSLIKNLDLEVA
+284 PSLIKDLNLTLA
-296 KGEIILITGENG
+296 KGEIVLITGENG

-316 TLCGLNKQQAG
+316 TLCGLNKEQAG
-327 TISINGQPQSVKK
+327 SISINGQLQTAKK

-353 YQLFSDSVWNE
+353 YQLFSDSVLNE

-371 TDADVAKAERLLKEL
+371 TEKNLVKAEHLLKEL
-386 NLLKFKD
+386 NLWKLKD

-403 KQRLVFAVGLMREP
+403 KQRLVFAVGLMRVP

-451 VIITHDFEFA
+451 VIITHDLEFA
-461 KGFDHSTIQLG
+461 KGFGRRTIQLEKTA
-472 NSSSSKTKQPDLAVF
+472 SSKLQPSDLAVF
-487 E
+487 K

>member
-1 MIKQAIK
+1 MVQSAIK
-8 LTDISFSYDAGEPQ
+8 LKNIRFSYGAEEPQ
-22 LKNLSLEIKK
+22 LDDLSLEIWK

-58 HYYEGELTGELYLNG
+58 HYYEGELTGELQLNG
-73 ENTQEME
+73 KNALELE
-80 DWEYGKQVG
+80 DWEYGEQVG

-112 ENYCQPAETI
+112 ENYRLEAQTI
-122 HRRIDYVLQLNQMEQ
+122 KQRIDDVLKLNQMDY
-137 LKKRKLAQLSSGEK
+137 LKKRKLSQLSSGEK
-151 QKVAMGAVEVHF
+151 QKVAMGAVEVHY

-176 DNQGNSQLSATIKQ
+176 DNHGNTQLAATVEQ
-190 LKQAGKTIVV
+190 LKKAGKTIVI
-200 ADHRIHYLMDVVD
+200 ADHRIHYLMEAAD
-213 RVVYMAKGE
+213 RVIYMAKGKIVE
-222 IAAQWTID
+222 QWTIE

-235 SKASVH
+235 SEAKRH
-241 SFDLRE
+241 SFDIRE
-247 KQEISI
+247 KQEVPI
-253 TDLLRADTGKEQS
+253 TELLRAEAADGP
-266 DSSFLSL
+266 SFLTL
-273 KGLTIGYHRLA
+273 KDVTIGYSRLA
-284 PSLIKNLDLEVA
+284 PSLIKKLNFSLA
-296 KGEIILITGENG
+296 KGEIALITGENG

-316 TLCGLNKQQAG
+316 TLCGLNREQAG
-327 TISINGQPQSVKK
+327 IISIDGQPQSIKK

-353 YQLFSDSVWNE
+353 YQLFSDSVLNE

-371 TDADVAKAERLLKEL
+371 TEENFAKAEKLLKEL
-386 NLLKFKD
+386 NLWSFKE

-444 ANKGITF
+444 AAKGITF
-451 VIITHDFEFA
+451 VIITHDLEFA
-461 KGFDHSTIQLG
+461 KGFGRSTIELG
-472 NSSSSKTKQPDLAVF
+472 KSRPKNIRQSELIASK
-487 E
+487 

>member
-1 MIKQAIK
+1 MIETAIK
-8 LTDISFSYDAGEPQ
+8 LANITFSYDAEEPQ
-22 LKNLSLEIKK
+22 LKNLSLEIEK

-58 HYYEGELTGELYLNG
+58 HYYEGELTGELHLNG
-73 ENTQEME
+73 KNTRELE
-80 DWEYGKQVG
+80 EWEYGQQVG

-112 ENYCQPAETI
+112 ENYGLEAERI
-122 HRRIDYVLQLNQMEQ
+122 NQRIEAVLKQNQIDY

-151 QKVAMGAVEVHF
+151 QKVAMGAVEVHS

-176 DNQGNSQLSATIKQ
+176 DNQGNAQLAATVKQ
-190 LKQAGKTIVV
+190 LKQAGKTILI
-200 ADHRIHYLMDVVD
+200 ADHRIHYLMEVVD
-213 RVVYMAKGE
+213 RVVYLAKGE
-222 IAAQWTID
+222 VKAQWTID
-230 EFRQL
+230 VFRQL
-235 SKASVH
+235 SKTALH
-241 SFDLRE
+241 SFDIRE
-247 KQEISI
+247 KQEVYISE
-253 TDLLRADTGKEQS
+253 LLREENRDTA
-266 DSSFLSL
+266 FLAL
-273 KGLTIGYHRLA
+273 QNLTIGYHRLA
-284 PSLIKNLDLEVA
+284 PSLIKDLNLTLA
-296 KGEIILITGENG
+296 KGEIVLITGENG

-316 TLCGLNKQQAG
+316 TLCGLNKEQAG
-327 TISINGQPQSVKK
+327 SISINGQLQTAKK

-353 YQLFSDSVWNE
+353 YQLFSDSVLNE

-371 TDADVAKAERLLKEL
+371 TEENLVKAERLLKEL
-386 NLLKFKD
+386 NLWKLKD
-393 QHPATLSGGQ
+393 QHPAILSGGQ

-451 VIITHDFEFA
+451 VIITHDLEFA
-461 KGFDHSTIQLG
+461 KGFGRRTIQLEKAV
-472 NSSSSKTKQPDLAVF
+472 SSKLQPSDLAVF
-487 E
+487 K